1 MSEKRV
7 DGSHYEHLTR
17 RIMLVLIGVS
27 IIPLALISFFLLRQF
42 QQSYQERLYAHL
54 GELVLKHEQNID
66 AFLAEKLSDIR
77 FLSGSFPFEQFKDD
91 RFLQDRLALLQR
103 EYGTVF
109 EDLGVVDAKG
119 RQLSYAGPYE
129 LERAD
134 YAGADWFGKAIAS
147 RYYVSD
153 VFLGLRAKPHFIVSV
168 RHQSPEGYWILRS
181 TISFLSFNSLVENL
195 RMGRTGVAFI
205 LNKEGHFQTR
215 PPAGSNGADQ
225 RHLYDLIKEG
235 RRTANEIHIVERK
248 DPDTG
253 RMSVLIGAFLKGE
266 DWLLVYQQDKA
277 DALSNHIKAQRVA
290 VFILCFAALCVLLAV
305 MFMSRIIVNRFIA
318 LDREKELMNKQVIET
333 GKLASIGE
341 LASGIAHEINNPV
354 AIMMEEA
361 GWIEDLL
368 AEEKLELLKNAGEI
382 QRSLKQI
389 HDQGIRCKE
398 ITHKLLSFARK
409 SDSRIQELE
418 LNELIE
424 EVVALSEKQA
434 RYDNVLIETRLEKD
448 LPTVHVSSTEIQQI
462 LLNLINNAIYAIHK
476 KGESGKIQINTSLQG
491 SDILIDVID
500 NGCGIP
506 AANMSRIFDPFFTTK
521 PVGKGSGLGLS
532 ICYGI
537 VKKMG
542 GDIHVESAVDEG
554 TKFCIQLPASGQKPS
569 DARPEP
575 SDGTIR

>member
-7 DGSHYEHLTR
+7 DGSYYQHLTR

-77 FLSGSFPFEQFKDD
+77 FLAGSFPFEKFQDE
-91 RFLQDRLALLQR
+91 RFLENRLALLQR

-109 EDLGVVDAKG
+109 EDLGVVDEYG

-129 LERAD
+129 LESAD
-134 YAGADWFGKAIAS
+134 YAGADWFRKAIAS
-147 RYYVSD
+147 RHYVSD

-195 RMGRTGVAFI
+195 RMGRTGMAFI
-205 LNKEGHFQTR
+205 LNKDGQFQTR
-215 PPAGSNGADQ
+215 PPAGSNGGDQ
-225 RHLYDLIKEG
+225 RRLYELIKG
-235 RRTANEIHIVERK
+235 GKRYANEIHIVERK
-248 DPDTG
+248 DPETG
-253 RMSVLIGAFLKGE
+253 SISVLVGAFLKGE

-290 VFILCFAALCVLLAV
+290 IIILCIAGLCVLLTV
-305 MFMSRIIVNRFIA
+305 MLLSRVIVNRFVD
-318 LDREKELMNKQVIET
+318 LDREKELMNQQIIET
-333 GKLASIGE
+333 GKLASVGE

-368 AEEKLELLKNAGEI
+368 AEENLDHLKNAVEI

-389 HDQGIRCKE
+389 HDQGVRCKE

-409 SDSRIQELE
+409 SDSRAHELQ

-434 RYDNVLIETRLEKD
+434 RYDNVLIETSLQED

-476 KGESGKIQINTSLQG
+476 KGINGKIEIKTSLKG
-491 SDILIDVID
+491 GNIVIDIAD

-542 GDIHVESAVDEG
+542 GDIDVKSAVDEG
-554 TKFCIQLPASGQKPS
+554 TKFCIRLPAFDKKPP
-569 DARPEP
+569 DTPAE
-575 SDGTIR
+575 